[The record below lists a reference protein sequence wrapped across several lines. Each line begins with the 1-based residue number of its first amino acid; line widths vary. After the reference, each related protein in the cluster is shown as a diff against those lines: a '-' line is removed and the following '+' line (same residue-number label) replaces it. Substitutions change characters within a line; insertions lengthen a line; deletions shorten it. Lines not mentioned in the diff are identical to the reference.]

1 MAGERTLTVKILGDA
16 SGAQKAFAKLE
27 KDSDGIGGKLA
38 SVGAAVG
45 KVFLGAGVAASA
57 FGVKAVLSA
66 SDLAETMSKVGVVF
80 GDQQKIVTNFANQ
93 MAKDFGTPKREILD
107 AASSIGLIG
116 KASGLSQ
123 GDAAKM
129 STQLAKMAADA
140 SSFYNVPLPEALQ
153 AIQSGLVGEAE
164 PMRRFG
170 VLLNAQAVDAEAARL
185 GLQKVNGAYTEGA
198 KAQAR
203 ASLIMAGMTDAS
215 GDLERTQ
222 GSLANRLKELKGR
235 AANFAADVGT
245 KLLPV
250 VLTAMDLFERWGSVL
265 QSKIEPIVRTVG
277 LGLRALVAAFK
288 EGDVT
293 SDGFVGAMER
303 LGVTFRTV
311 FEWVKANVVP
321 VLEGIGG
328 FIKDNLVP
336 ILAGLGSA
344 VAVLIGGAVIGG
356 LVAILTTLAAVLAS
370 PIAGIAA
377 LVAAVVY
384 AYKNFD
390 GFRDLVDTV
399 AKFLIGTVAPAIG
412 KLAAAI
418 MDELGAAVDWVK
430 RTWPQISEAIGHVLR
445 VAREVIGVFIDYVS
459 AVWRAWG
466 DDLVRMVQTA
476 FEFVRGTID
485 NLLQVIRGVIQ
496 TVLAIINGDWGQAW
510 NGIKQILAGIWDQ
523 MVNVVRT
530 AVDGLRSIVGGI
542 VSAFGEVLRPLG
554 NLLHTWV
561 VEPLEA
567 IVGAIRDMPGKIGR
581 AAAGMFDGI
590 KNAFRSA
597 INFIIDGWN
606 RLEFSIPGFKIG
618 PVGYDGFKLGVP
630 DIPRLAA
637 GGIVRARPGGTLALI
652 GEAGQDEAV
661 IPLPVGGGGGGTAP
675 ARVYQIDIHV
685 AGSVTTEQDLV
696 RAVKEGLLAEERRN
710 GAIFAGR

>member
-27 KDSDGIGGKLA
+27 KDSEGIGAKL
-38 SVGAAVG
+38 GAVG
-45 KVFLGAGVAASA
+45 RVIGTAFVGAGVAATA

-222 GSLANRLKELKGR
+222 GSLANRIKELKGR

-250 VLTAMDLFERWGSVL
+250 VLNAMDLFEKWGAVL
-265 QSKIEPIVRTVG
+265 QSKIGPVLRTVS
-277 LGLRALVAAFK
+277 LGLRALVSAFQ

-293 SDGFVGAMER
+293 SNGFVGAMER

-311 FEWVKANVVP
+311 FEWVKTNVVP
-321 VLEGIGG
+321 VLESIGG
-328 FIKDNLVP
+328 FVKDNLVP
-336 ILAGLGSA
+336 ILAGLGAA
-344 VAVLIGGAVIGG
+344 VALLIGGAAIGG
-356 LVAILTTLAAVLAS
+356 LVAILGALVAALSS
-370 PIAGIAA
+370 PIVIIAA
-377 LVAAVVY
+377 LVAGVVY
-384 AYKNFD
+384 AYKHFE
-390 GFRDLVDTV
+390 GFRDVVDMV
-399 AKFLIGTVAPAIG
+399 AKFLVGTVVPAVAKVAEAVTG
-412 KLAAAI
+412 H
-418 MDELGAAVDWVK
+418 LGDAVAWVQ
-430 RTWPQISEAIGHVLR
+430 RMWPQVSEAIGHVLR
-445 VAREVIGVFIDYVS
+445 VVREIVGVWVDWVS

-466 DDLVRMVQTA
+466 DDILRIASAA
-476 FEFVRGTID
+476 FDAIRGTID

-496 TVLAIINGDWGQAW
+496 TVLALINGDWGQAW
-510 NGIKQILAGIWDQ
+510 NGIKQVLAGLWDQ
-523 MVNVVRT
+523 IVNVVRT
-530 AVDGLRSIVGGI
+530 GIETLRALVGGV
-542 VSAFGEVLRPLG
+542 VSMFGEVLRPLG

-561 VEPLEA
+561 VEPLET

-581 AAAGMFDGI
+581 AAVGMFDGI

-606 RLEFSIPGFKIG
+606 RLEFSIPGFKVG

-637 GGIVRARPGGTLALI
+637 GGIVRARSGGTLALL

-661 IPLPVGGGGGGTAP
+661 IPLPVGGGVSAP
-675 ARVYQIDIHV
+675 ARVYHIDIHV
-685 AGSVTTEQDLV
+685 AGSVVTEQDLV
-696 RAVKEGLLAEERRN
+696 RSVKEGLLAEERRN

>member
-27 KDSDGIGGKLA
+27 KDSS
-38 SVGAAVG
+38 SVGDKLLGVG
-45 KVFLGAGVAASA
+45 KALGTVFVGAGVAATA

-222 GSLANRLKELKGR
+222 GSLANRIKELKGR

-250 VLTAMDLFERWGSVL
+250 VLSAMDIFERWSGVISAKVAPVI
-265 QSKIEPIVRTVG
+265 KEVG
-277 LGLRALVAAFK
+277 GGLRALFAAFK
-288 EGDVT
+288 DGGDDVT
-293 SDGFVGAMER
+293 SSGLAG
-303 LGVTFRTV
+303 TFEKIGIAARNVFDWMRT
-311 FEWVKANVVP
+311 NVLP
-321 VLEGIGG
+321 VLESVAG

-336 ILAGLGSA
+336 ILAGLGA
-344 VAVLIGGAVIGG
+344 AFGILLGGAAIGGV
-356 LVAILTTLAAVLAS
+356 VAILGALAAALAS
-370 PIAGIAA
+370 PIVIIGV
-377 LVAAVVY
+377 LVAGVVA
-384 AYKNFD
+384 AYQRFEA
-390 GFRDLVDTV
+390 FRDVVDVV
-399 AKFLIGTVAPAIG
+399 AKFLTGATVPAVA
-412 KLAAAI
+412 KLAEAV
-418 MDELGAAVDWVK
+418 MEQLGAAVEWVK
-430 RTWPQISEAIGHVLR
+430 RMWPQISEAIGHVLR
-445 VAREVIGVFIDYVS
+445 VAREVIGVFVDWVS

-466 DDLVRMVQTA
+466 DDILRIVRTA
-476 FEFVRGTID
+476 FDSIRGTVD
-485 NLLQVIRGVIQ
+485 NVLQVIRGVIQ
-496 TVLAIINGDWGQAW
+496 TVVALINGDWGQAW
-510 NGIKQILAGIWDQ
+510 NGIKQILAGVWDQ
-523 MVNVVRT
+523 IVNLVRT
-530 AVDGLRSIVGGI
+530 GIDTLRAVVGGI
-542 VSAFGEVLRPLG
+542 VSMFGEVLRPLG
-554 NLLHTWV
+554 NLLHTWI
-561 VEPLEA
+561 VEPLEG
-567 IVGAIRDMPGKIGR
+567 IVSAVRDMPGKIGR

-597 INFIIDGWN
+597 INFVIDGWN
-606 RLEFSIPGFKIG
+606 RLEFSIPGFKVG

-630 DIPRLAA
+630 DIPRLAH
-637 GGIVRARPGGTLALI
+637 GGIVRASPGGTLALL

-661 IPLPVGGGGGGTAP
+661 IPLPRGGRASVAP
-675 ARVYQIDIHV
+675 VIKVDVHV
-685 AGSVTTEQDLV
+685 AGSVVTERDLHESTI
-696 RAVKEGLLAEERRN
+696 RAIEEYVRRN
-710 GAIFAGR
+710 GPRNW